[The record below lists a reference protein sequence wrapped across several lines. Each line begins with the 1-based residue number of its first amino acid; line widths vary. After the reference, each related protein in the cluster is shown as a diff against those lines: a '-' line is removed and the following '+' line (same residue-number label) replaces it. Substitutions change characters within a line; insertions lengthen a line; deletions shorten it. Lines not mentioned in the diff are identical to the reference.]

1 MLMEIP
7 RIDYN
12 RAVTSPGPTPVPTLE
27 PSAAPSPV
35 LSRSPSPVP
44 VPPAVSEPPAP
55 SRSVPVSAPDAPPVS
70 VSWNDSSLSPNHASS
85 PYVHQLPGYLPPF
98 SPPYHAP
105 VAPYHAPASSGFALP
120 PQDTYLGAPLYDA
133 HVSREVLSGARKRH
147 SRDKRERKERKMERK
162 RKEKERIRKREEDI
176 RKREEKIRKRE
187 EKEKIRKR
195 EKREKRERKRAEEK
209 REKERA
215 ALMPK
220 RRMPM
225 RPVNKSTRQAIG
237 SPNAE
242 SECRGSSP
250 QASCV
255 QKQPPCSRSL
265 VSPRPSGFQ
274 RRHEHPGPCPS

>member
-1 MLMEIP
+1 MEIP

-85 PYVHQLPGYLPPF
+85 PYVHQLPGYRPPF

-120 PQDTYLGAPLYDA
+120 LQDAYLGAPLYDA
-133 HVSREVLSGARKRH
+133 HVSREVLLEARKRH
-147 SRDKRERKERKMERK
+147 SRERKDKEKREEREKGKKTGRGETRK
-162 RKEKERIRKREEDI
+162 RK
-176 RKREEKIRKRE
+176 
-187 EKEKIRKR
+187 
-195 EKREKRERKRAEEK
+195 
-209 REKERA
+209 
-215 ALMPK
+215 
-220 RRMPM
+220 
-225 RPVNKSTRQAIG
+225 
-237 SPNAE
+237 
-242 SECRGSSP
+242 SSP
-250 QASCV
+250 YAEAEDACEARQ
-255 QKQPPCSRSL
+255 
-265 VSPRPSGFQ
+265 
-274 RRHEHPGPCPS
+274 